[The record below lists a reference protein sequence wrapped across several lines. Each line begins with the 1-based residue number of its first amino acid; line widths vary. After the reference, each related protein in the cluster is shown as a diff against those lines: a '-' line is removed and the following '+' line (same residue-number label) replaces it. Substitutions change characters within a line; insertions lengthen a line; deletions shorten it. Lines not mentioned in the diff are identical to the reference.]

1 MKHLITYTPLEVE
14 RYFALRRCPVCRGEL
29 DIEGIDTTDLGA
41 FVASCAWCPSID
53 DHYRVEV
60 EYRDPKKLALASE
73 HITLLDAEYQYG
85 ISIEHARF
93 TTLGPAMTHI
103 AIKDL
108 NSDKMTDL
116 HYVGQA
122 FKLSRFN
129 PKKVIAEIKT
139 LALFS

>member
-85 ISIEHARF
+85 ISMEHARF
-93 TTLGPAMTHI
+93 TTLGAYDDPYCH
-103 AIKDL
+103 
-108 NSDKMTDL
+108 
-116 HYVGQA
+116 
-122 FKLSRFN
+122 
-129 PKKVIAEIKT
+129 
-139 LALFS
+139 